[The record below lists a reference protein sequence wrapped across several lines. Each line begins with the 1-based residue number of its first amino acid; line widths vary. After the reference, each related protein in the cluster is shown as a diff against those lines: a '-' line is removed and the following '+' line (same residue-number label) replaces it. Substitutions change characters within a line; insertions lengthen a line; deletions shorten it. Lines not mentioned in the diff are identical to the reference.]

1 MVRFV
6 ENREGGLRG
15 PVEDLYLGVYGS
27 AGVEE
32 RYGEEIREW
41 IERSLQIGWAPAGWQ
56 PDRTG
61 HEGVLTVEGLVG
73 GFRRY
78 LNEIWGENW
87 EPFEPDPG
95 KVQEFRAEQ
104 ERARELMRRGRWERD
119 KKTLREG
126 KLLSLQV
133 RRRFQALDQS
143 LERLWTSR
151 VLGDLFEDM
160 GSMAAAVVGDREL
173 RQLRKKWTELDVP
186 LVDRKAG
193 MAVVRDAF
201 FHVIGRE
208 PWAPWDLERSYLERN
223 AHLYGVDFGV
233 VGPDGR
239 WVRTG

>member
-6 ENREGGLRG
+6 EDRDGSRRG
-15 PVEDLYLGVYGS
+15 PVEDRYLGVYGS

-61 HEGVLTVEGLVG
+61 HEGILTVEGLVG

-78 LNEIWGENW
+78 LNEIWRENW
-87 EPFEPDPG
+87 EQVEPDPG
-95 KVQEFRAEQ
+95 RVKEFRAEQ

-119 KKTLREG
+119 RNTLREG
-126 KLLSLQV
+126 KLLSIQV
-133 RRRFQALDQS
+133 RRRFEGLDQS
-143 LERLWTSR
+143 LERLR
-151 VLGDLFEDM
+151 AIQVLGNLIEDF
-160 GSMAAAVVGDREL
+160 GDTAAAVFGDRESRRL
-173 RQLRKKWTELDVP
+173 INKWTEFGVP

-193 MAVVRDAF
+193 MALVRDAF
-201 FHVIGRE
+201 FHVTGRE

-223 AHLYGVDFGV
+223 AHRFGVDFGV

-239 WVRTG
+239 WVRTV